1 MEITELKPIFPDLYT
16 DGKPMLIAGPCS
28 AESREQTLRT
38 AQELARE
45 GVKVFRAGVWKPRTK
60 PGCFEGAGE
69 KALPWLAEVKERT
82 GMLIATEVAC
92 REHLDAALK
101 YGIDVIWLGARTSV
115 NPFAVQE
122 IADRIAEMP
131 EDGRERLA
139 ILIKNPINPDI
150 ELWIGAIERIYAAG
164 ARRIGAVHRGFSSY
178 GNHRYRNTPMWRI
191 PIELH
196 RRMPTMPILCD
207 PSHIGGDKALI
218 EPLAQQ
224 ALDMHFDGLVVE
236 SHCDPGRALSDA
248 FQQITPRRLGEI
260 MRVLSMPGA
269 DVKEESL
276 DALREQIDSID
287 DELLDLL
294 SRRMKVSRDIGQF
307 KRRRGMSVVQ
317 PDRYG
322 ALIKRCAAEAVELGL
337 SEEFVRNLLEVIHE
351 ESVRQQVED
360 TTGSQF

>member
-1 MEITELKPIFPDLYT
+1 MEITELKPIFPSLQT
-16 DGKPMLIAGPCS
+16 FGKPLLIAGPCS

-101 YGIDVIWLGARTSV
+101 YGIDVIWLGARTTV

-131 EDGRERLA
+131 EDGRERLT

-150 ELWIGAIERIYAAG
+150 ELWLGAIERIYAAG

-178 GNHRYRNTPMWRI
+178 GNRRYRNTPMWRI

-260 MRVLSMPGA
+260 MRILRMPGA

-322 ALIKRCAAEAVELGL
+322 ALIKRRAAEAVELGL
-337 SEEFVRNLLEVIHE
+337 SEEFVRNLLEVVHE
-351 ESVRQQVED
+351 ESVRQQVENAPEE
-360 TTGSQF
+360 